1 MYNYFTDV
9 SRKFEWTSTANNLC
23 SIYTRLTISDSYYL
37 TLGVWFCPIRNT
49 DTPNVFR
56 NPKRNEI
63 VSPIFQKFPPHVL
76 RSKAIATTSSFPSY
90 ILSSHTFCLR
100 CAVVAALSCYSSWRW
115 TQRERAAMWW
125 PILGNSRAAGSRRC
139 GADALLPACWNI
151 RNNRNIKD

>member
-1 MYNYFTDV
+1 M

-115 TQRERAAMWW
+115 TAGKGSDVVAYPRQLTRGGLSSLRRWCS
-125 PILGNSRAAGSRRC
+125 PSR
-139 GADALLPACWNI
+139 LLKHSQQPKYKGLI
-151 RNNRNIKD
+151 